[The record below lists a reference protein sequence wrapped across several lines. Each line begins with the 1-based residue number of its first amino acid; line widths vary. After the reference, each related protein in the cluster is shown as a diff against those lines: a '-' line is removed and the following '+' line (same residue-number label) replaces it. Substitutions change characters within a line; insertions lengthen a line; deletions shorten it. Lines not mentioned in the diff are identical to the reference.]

1 MIKINGN
8 VDHQVFNSPGYGW
21 NGCEELLFIILD
33 YTTSETFIFYRIQL
47 ESAQDIKSELYGG
60 SILYK
65 AYYIKI
71 WPSVRPTHEN
81 VWVNFAKLKKL
92 LIEWFYYDI
101 NGKRRFCTHYF
112 FDFSTQQ
119 FPFRSHLRFLSQY
132 PQEAVNIITFKIII

>member
-8 VDHQVFNSPGYGW
+8 VDHQVFNRPGYGW
-21 NGCEELLFIILD
+21 SGCEELLFIIVD

-47 ESAQDIKSELYGG
+47 ESARDIKSELYGG

-92 LIEWFYYDI
+92 LIQWVYKEI
-101 NGKRRFCTHYF
+101 NVKRRLFIHFSPWCVGHNNFLYVMICGFC
-112 FDFSTQQ
+112 
-119 FPFRSHLRFLSQY
+119 P
-132 PQEAVNIITFKIII
+132 NIYLVC